1 MVTTFTATAQFQL
14 TAVANLQC
22 DSQFRIREKIALTLQ
37 LCKFNSNETLCAKVC
52 VSDGTVMCVYSLTC
66 VKLISPTRE
75 PGASKLKVSHLLG
88 ERVCVCM
95 RVCVCHACVC
105 VCMSVSVCVRCA
117 FAGERRKVC
126 NCNTKSLTGNENFGR
141 PLKRMVVTWV
151 LCHFVIL
158 NCY

>member
-22 DSQFRIREKIALTLQ
+22 DSQFRIREEIALTLQ

-88 ERVCVCM
+88 KRI
-95 RVCVCHACVC
+95 CVC
-105 VCMSVSVCVRCA
+105 VGVLLLVS
-117 FAGERRKVC
+117 AGKYA
-126 NCNTKSLTGNENFGR
+126 TAIQSLLQEM
-141 PLKRMVVTWV
+141 K
-151 LCHFVIL
+151 IL
-158 NCY
+158 DGH

>member
-14 TAVANLQC
+14 TVVANLQC
-22 DSQFRIREKIALTLQ
+22 DSQFGIREKIAPTLQ

-88 ERVCVCM
+88 ERVCVC
-95 RVCVCHACVC
+95 VGVLLL
-105 VCMSVSVCVRCA
+105 VS
-117 FAGERRKVC
+117 AGKYA
-126 NCNTKSLTGNENFGR
+126 TAIQSLLQEM
-141 PLKRMVVTWV
+141 K
-151 LCHFVIL
+151 IL
-158 NCY
+158 DGH

>member
-22 DSQFRIREKIALTLQ
+22 DSQFCIREKIALTLQ

-88 ERVCVCM
+88 ERVCVC
-95 RVCVCHACVC
+95 VGVLLL
-105 VCMSVSVCVRCA
+105 VS
-117 FAGERRKVC
+117 AGKYATAIQSQEMK
-126 NCNTKSLTGNENFGR
+126 
-141 PLKRMVVTWV
+141 
-151 LCHFVIL
+151 IL
-158 NCY
+158 DGH